1 MQTENGFFSTSVGK
15 KIIMAISGIFL
26 MIFLVIH
33 LFGNLFLFVGE
44 EAFNSYVEN
53 LDKIKPLIRVIE
65 IVLALGFI
73 YHIYN
78 GIFLTLKN
86 FSSSGFKRY
95 EIKETSPEVSW
106 TSRSMY
112 ISAAVIFFFLVVHL
126 SHFWY
131 NFNLV
136 DIKKDYYNF
145 VVSSFH
151 NFWYSALYVFSVLF
165 LGFHLYHGFESSF
178 QSLGLNHKKYTPY
191 IVMFGKLYSIA
202 ITIGF
207 ASIPIYFYLISII
220 GGK

>member
-95 EIKETSPEVSW
+95 EIKEKSPEVSW

-178 QSLGLNHKKYTPY
+178 QSLGLNHKNY
-191 IVMFGKLYSIA
+191 IQLQ
-202 ITIGF
+202 
-207 ASIPIYFYLISII
+207 
-220 GGK
+220 